1 MPFNEESGT
10 RYELSWPSRDLL
22 FSFYILGRGFM
33 STKKLKTKV
42 IAVGLT
48 GVVVSGVVLN
58 QQYEIRQL
66 EKDLQI
72 QQNITDQKHN
82 YTETLIDIST
92 LKEQLNE
99 ECNFKVLD
107 STITIR
113 HTYSYK
119 RDSILGFKSEYKLV
133 GTADFYYALTTN
145 LSQATIMKVTENKI
159 VIEVPRATI
168 DEKAYHRVAN
178 SFVRLDLEC
187 SANILSNKQDA
198 EKATRQWEDS
208 FDTKGI
214 EYVEKYMAR
223 DSVRNKIDQ
232 LTVRQVQAL
241 FEKLGYSQAIEVIIK

>member
-1 MPFNEESGT
+1 
-10 RYELSWPSRDLL
+10 
-22 FSFYILGRGFM
+22 M

-48 GVVVSGVVLN
+48 GVVISGVIIN
-58 QQYEIRQL
+58 QQYEINQL

-82 YTETLIDIST
+82 YTETLIDLST

>member
-1 MPFNEESGT
+1 
-10 RYELSWPSRDLL
+10 
-22 FSFYILGRGFM
+22 M

-42 IAVGLT
+42 IAIGLT

-58 QQYEIRQL
+58 QQFEIRQL
-66 EKDLQI
+66 ERDLQI

-82 YTETLIDIST
+82 YTETLIDLST

-145 LSQATIMKVTENKI
+145 LSQATIMKMTDDKI

>member
-1 MPFNEESGT
+1 MV
-10 RYELSWPSRDLL
+10 
-22 FSFYILGRGFM
+22 M
-33 STKKLKTKV
+33 KKLKTKV
-42 IAVGLT
+42 IAIGLT
-48 GVVVSGVVLN
+48 GVVISGVVIN
-58 QQYEIRQL
+58 QQYEINQL

-145 LSQATIMKVTENKI
+145 LSQATIMKATENKI

-232 LTVRQVQAL
+232 LTVRLVQAL

>member
-1 MPFNEESGT
+1 
-10 RYELSWPSRDLL
+10 
-22 FSFYILGRGFM
+22 M

-48 GVVVSGVVLN
+48 GVVISGVIIN
-58 QQYEIRQL
+58 QQYEINKL
-66 EKDLQI
+66 ERDLQI

-82 YTETLIDIST
+82 YTETSIDITT

-99 ECNFKVLD
+99 KCNFKVLD
-107 STITIR
+107 STINIR

-145 LSQATIMKVTENKI
+145 LSQATIMKATRDKI
-159 VIEVPRATI
+159 VIEVPRAKI

>member
-1 MPFNEESGT
+1 
-10 RYELSWPSRDLL
+10 
-22 FSFYILGRGFM
+22 M
-33 STKKLKTKV
+33 SAKKLKTKV

-48 GVVVSGVVLN
+48 GVVISGIIIN
-58 QQYEIRQL
+58 QQYEINQL

-223 DSVRNKIDQ
+223 DSVQNKIDQ

-241 FEKLGYSQAIEVIIK
+241 FEKLGYSQAIEVVIK

>member
-1 MPFNEESGT
+1 MG
-10 RYELSWPSRDLL
+10 
-22 FSFYILGRGFM
+22 
-33 STKKLKTKV
+33 TKKLKTKV

-58 QQYEIRQL
+58 QQFEIRQL
-66 EKDLQI
+66 ERDLQI

-82 YTETLIDIST
+82 YTETLIDLST

-145 LSQATIMKVTENKI
+145 LSKATIMKVTDDKI

>member
-1 MPFNEESGT
+1 
-10 RYELSWPSRDLL
+10 
-22 FSFYILGRGFM
+22 M

-48 GVVVSGVVLN
+48 GVVISGVIIN
-58 QQYEIRQL
+58 QQYEINQL

-223 DSVRNKIDQ
+223 DSVQNKIDQ
-232 LTVRQVQAL
+232 LTVRQVQTL

>member
-1 MPFNEESGT
+1 
-10 RYELSWPSRDLL
+10 
-22 FSFYILGRGFM
+22 M
-33 STKKLKTKV
+33 SVKKLKTKV

-48 GVVVSGVVLN
+48 GVVISGVIIN
-58 QQYEIRQL
+58 QQYEINQL

-145 LSQATIMKVTENKI
+145 LSQATIMKATENKI

>member
-1 MPFNEESGT
+1 MDVKSLN
-10 RYELSWPSRDLL
+10 
-22 FSFYILGRGFM
+22 
-33 STKKLKTKV
+33 KKV

-48 GVVVSGVVLN
+48 GVIISGVVIN
-58 QQYEIRQL
+58 QQYEIKQL

-72 QQNITDQKHN
+72 QQNIADQKHN
-82 YTETLIDIST
+82 YTETSIDIST
-92 LKEQLNE
+92 LKERLNE

-107 STITIR
+107 STINIR

-133 GTADFYYALTTN
+133 GTADFYYALTTD
-145 LSQATIMKVTENKI
+145 LSQSTITKATRDKI

>member
-1 MPFNEESGT
+1 
-10 RYELSWPSRDLL
+10 
-22 FSFYILGRGFM
+22 M
-33 STKKLKTKV
+33 SAKKLKTKV

-48 GVVVSGVVLN
+48 GVVISGVIIN
-58 QQYEIRQL
+58 QQYEINQL

-107 STITIR
+107 STINIR

-145 LSQATIMKVTENKI
+145 LSQATIMKATDEKI
-159 VIEVPRATI
+159 IIEVPRATI

>member
-1 MPFNEESGT
+1 MG
-10 RYELSWPSRDLL
+10 
-22 FSFYILGRGFM
+22 
-33 STKKLKTKV
+33 TKKLKTKV

-66 EKDLQI
+66 ERDLRI

-82 YTETLIDIST
+82 YTETSIDITT

-99 ECNFKVLD
+99 KCNFKVLD
-107 STITIR
+107 STINIR

-119 RDSILGFKSEYKLV
+119 RDSIFGFKSEYKLV
-133 GTADFYYALTTN
+133 GTADFYYALTTD
-145 LSQATIMKVTENKI
+145 LSQSTITKATRDKI

>member
-1 MPFNEESGT
+1 
-10 RYELSWPSRDLL
+10 
-22 FSFYILGRGFM
+22 M

-48 GVVVSGVVLN
+48 GVVISGVIIN
-58 QQYEIRQL
+58 QQYEINQL
-66 EKDLQI
+66 ERDLQI

-82 YTETLIDIST
+82 YTETSIDITT

-99 ECNFKVLD
+99 KCNFKVLD
-107 STITIR
+107 STINIR

-119 RDSILGFKSEYKLV
+119 RDSIFGFKSEYKLV
-133 GTADFYYALTTN
+133 GTADFYYALTTD
-145 LSQATIMKVTENKI
+145 LSQSTITKATRDKI
-159 VIEVPRATI
+159 VIEVPRAKI

>member
-1 MPFNEESGT
+1 
-10 RYELSWPSRDLL
+10 
-22 FSFYILGRGFM
+22 M
-33 STKKLKTKV
+33 SAKKLKTKV

-48 GVVVSGVVLN
+48 GVVISGIIIN
-58 QQYEIRQL
+58 QQYEINQL

-223 DSVRNKIDQ
+223 DSVQNKIDQ
-232 LTVRQVQAL
+232 LTVRQVQTL

>member
-1 MPFNEESGT
+1 
-10 RYELSWPSRDLL
+10 
-22 FSFYILGRGFM
+22 M

-42 IAVGLT
+42 IAIGLT

-58 QQYEIRQL
+58 QQFEIRQL
-66 EKDLQI
+66 ERDLQI

-82 YTETLIDIST
+82 YTETLIDLST

-145 LSQATIMKVTENKI
+145 LSQATIMKMTDDKI

-232 LTVRQVQAL
+232 LTIRQVQAL

>member
-1 MPFNEESGT
+1 
-10 RYELSWPSRDLL
+10 
-22 FSFYILGRGFM
+22 M
-33 STKKLKTKV
+33 SAKKLKTKV
-42 IAVGLT
+42 IAVSLT
-48 GVVVSGVVLN
+48 GVVISGVIIN
-58 QQYEIRQL
+58 QQYEINQL

-145 LSQATIMKVTENKI
+145 LSQATIMKATKDKI

-214 EYVEKYMAR
+214 EYVEKYMDR

>member
-1 MPFNEESGT
+1 
-10 RYELSWPSRDLL
+10 
-22 FSFYILGRGFM
+22 M

-48 GVVVSGVVLN
+48 GVVVSGVILN

-66 EKDLQI
+66 ERDLQI

-82 YTETLIDIST
+82 YTETSIDITT

-99 ECNFKVLD
+99 KCNFKVLD
-107 STITIR
+107 STINIR

-119 RDSILGFKSEYKLV
+119 RDSIFGFKSEYKLV
-133 GTADFYYALTTN
+133 GTADFYYALTTD
-145 LSQATIMKVTENKI
+145 LSQSTITKATRDKI
-159 VIEVPRATI
+159 VIEVPRAKI

-187 SANILSNKQDA
+187 SANLLSNKQDA

-232 LTVRQVQAL
+232 LTIRQVQAL

>member
-1 MPFNEESGT
+1 
-10 RYELSWPSRDLL
+10 
-22 FSFYILGRGFM
+22 M
-33 STKKLKTKV
+33 SVKKLKTKV

-48 GVVVSGVVLN
+48 GVVISGVIIN
-58 QQYEIRQL
+58 QQYEINQL

-113 HTYSYK
+113 NTYSYK

-223 DSVRNKIDQ
+223 DSVQNKIDQ
-232 LTVRQVQAL
+232 LTVRQVQTL
-241 FEKLGYSQAIEVIIK
+241 FEKLGYSQAIEVVIK

>member
-1 MPFNEESGT
+1 
-10 RYELSWPSRDLL
+10 
-22 FSFYILGRGFM
+22 M
-33 STKKLKTKV
+33 SVKKLKTKV

-48 GVVVSGVVLN
+48 GVVISGIIIN
-58 QQYEIRQL
+58 QQYEINQL

-145 LSQATIMKVTENKI
+145 LSQATIMKATENKI

-223 DSVRNKIDQ
+223 DSVQNKIDQ
-232 LTVRQVQAL
+232 LTVRQVQTL

>member
-1 MPFNEESGT
+1 MGM
-10 RYELSWPSRDLL
+10 R
-22 FSFYILGRGFM
+22 
-33 STKKLKTKV
+33 KLKTKV

-82 YTETLIDIST
+82 YTETMIDIST

-107 STITIR
+107 STINIR

-119 RDSILGFKSEYKLV
+119 RDSILGFKSEYKIV
-133 GTADFYYALTTN
+133 GTADFYYALTTD
-145 LSQATIMKVTENKI
+145 LSQSTIMKATENKI
-159 VIEVPRATI
+159 IIEVPRAKI

-178 SFVRLDLEC
+178 SFIRLDHEC
-187 SANILSNKQDA
+187 SANILSSKQDA

-223 DSVRNKIDQ
+223 DNIQNKIDQ
-232 LTVRQVQAL
+232 LTVHQVQTL
-241 FEKLGYSQAIEVIIK
+241 FEKLGYTQAIEVVIK

>member
-1 MPFNEESGT
+1 
-10 RYELSWPSRDLL
+10 
-22 FSFYILGRGFM
+22 M
-33 STKKLKTKV
+33 SAKKLKTKV

-48 GVVVSGVVLN
+48 GVVISGVIIN
-58 QQYEIRQL
+58 QQYEINQL

-82 YTETLIDIST
+82 YTETLIDVST

>member
-1 MPFNEESGT
+1 
-10 RYELSWPSRDLL
+10 
-22 FSFYILGRGFM
+22 M

-66 EKDLQI
+66 ERDLQI

-82 YTETLIDIST
+82 YTETLIDLST

-119 RDSILGFKSEYKLV
+119 RDSILGLKSEYKLV

-145 LSQATIMKVTENKI
+145 LSQATIMKVTDDKI

-223 DSVRNKIDQ
+223 DNVRNKIDQ
-232 LTVRQVQAL
+232 LTIRQVQAL

>member
-1 MPFNEESGT
+1 MGA
-10 RYELSWPSRDLL
+10 
-22 FSFYILGRGFM
+22 
-33 STKKLKTKV
+33 KKLKTKV

-66 EKDLQI
+66 ERDLQI

-82 YTETLIDIST
+82 YTETLIDLST

-145 LSQATIMKVTENKI
+145 LSQATIMKVTKDKI

-223 DSVRNKIDQ
+223 DSVQNKIDQ

>member
-1 MPFNEESGT
+1 
-10 RYELSWPSRDLL
+10 
-22 FSFYILGRGFM
+22 M

-48 GVVVSGVVLN
+48 GVIVSGVVIN
-58 QQYEIRQL
+58 QQYEIKQL

-72 QQNITDQKHN
+72 QQNIADQKHN
-82 YTETLIDIST
+82 YTETSIDIST
-92 LKEQLNE
+92 LKERLNE

-107 STITIR
+107 STINIR
-113 HTYSYK
+113 HMYSYK

-133 GTADFYYALTTN
+133 GTADFYYALTTD
-145 LSQATIMKVTENKI
+145 LSQSTITKATRDKI
-159 VIEVPRATI
+159 VIEVPRAKI

-178 SFVRLDLEC
+178 SFVRLDHEC
-187 SANILSNKQDA
+187 STNILSNKQDA

-223 DSVRNKIDQ
+223 DSVQNKIDQ

>member
-1 MPFNEESGT
+1 
-10 RYELSWPSRDLL
+10 
-22 FSFYILGRGFM
+22 M
-33 STKKLKTKV
+33 SAKKLKTKV

-48 GVVVSGVVLN
+48 GVVISGVIIN
-58 QQYEIRQL
+58 QQYEINQL

-223 DSVRNKIDQ
+223 DSVQNKIDQ
-232 LTVRQVQAL
+232 LTVRQVQTL
-241 FEKLGYSQAIEVIIK
+241 FEKLGYSQAIEVVIK

>member
-1 MPFNEESGT
+1 MGA
-10 RYELSWPSRDLL
+10 
-22 FSFYILGRGFM
+22 
-33 STKKLKTKV
+33 KKLKTKV

-82 YTETLIDIST
+82 YTETLIDLST

-145 LSQATIMKVTENKI
+145 LSQATIMKATENKI

>member
-1 MPFNEESGT
+1 
-10 RYELSWPSRDLL
+10 
-22 FSFYILGRGFM
+22 M
-33 STKKLKTKV
+33 SAKKLKTKV

-48 GVVVSGVVLN
+48 GVVISGVIIN
-58 QQYEIRQL
+58 QQYEINQL

-133 GTADFYYALTTN
+133 GTADFYYALMTN
-145 LSQATIMKVTENKI
+145 LSQATIMKATENKI

>member
-1 MPFNEESGT
+1 MG
-10 RYELSWPSRDLL
+10 
-22 FSFYILGRGFM
+22 
-33 STKKLKTKV
+33 TKKLKTKV

-66 EKDLQI
+66 ERDLQI
-72 QQNITDQKHN
+72 QQNIADQKHN
-82 YTETLIDIST
+82 YTETSIDITT

-99 ECNFKVLD
+99 KCNFKVLD
-107 STITIR
+107 STINIR

-119 RDSILGFKSEYKLV
+119 RDSIFGFKSEYKLV
-133 GTADFYYALTTN
+133 GTADFYYALTTD
-145 LSQATIMKVTENKI
+145 LSQSTITKATRDKI

-187 SANILSNKQDA
+187 SANLLSNKQDA

-223 DSVRNKIDQ
+223 DSVQNKIDQ

>member
-1 MPFNEESGT
+1 M
-10 RYELSWPSRDLL
+10 
-22 FSFYILGRGFM
+22 
-33 STKKLKTKV
+33 KKLKTKV

-48 GVVVSGVVLN
+48 GVVISGVIIN
-58 QQYEIRQL
+58 QQYEINQL

-145 LSQATIMKVTENKI
+145 LSQATIMKATENKI

-223 DSVRNKIDQ
+223 DSVQNKIDQ

>member
-1 MPFNEESGT
+1 
-10 RYELSWPSRDLL
+10 
-22 FSFYILGRGFM
+22 M

-48 GVVVSGVVLN
+48 GVVISGIIIN
-58 QQYEIRQL
+58 QQYEINQL

-223 DSVRNKIDQ
+223 DSVQNKIDQ
-232 LTVRQVQAL
+232 LTVRQVQTL
-241 FEKLGYSQAIEVIIK
+241 FEKLGYSQAIEVVIK

>member
-1 MPFNEESGT
+1 
-10 RYELSWPSRDLL
+10 
-22 FSFYILGRGFM
+22 M

-48 GVVVSGVVLN
+48 GVVVSGVIIN
-58 QQYEIRQL
+58 QQYEINQL

-145 LSQATIMKVTENKI
+145 LSQATIMKATENKI

>member
-1 MPFNEESGT
+1 
-10 RYELSWPSRDLL
+10 
-22 FSFYILGRGFM
+22 M
-33 STKKLKTKV
+33 STKKLKAKV

-48 GVVVSGVVLN
+48 GIVISGVIIN
-58 QQYEIRQL
+58 QQYEINQL

-223 DSVRNKIDQ
+223 DSVQNKINQ
-232 LTVRQVQAL
+232 LTVRQIQTL

>member
-1 MPFNEESGT
+1 
-10 RYELSWPSRDLL
+10 
-22 FSFYILGRGFM
+22 M

-48 GVVVSGVVLN
+48 GVVISGVVLN
-58 QQYEIRQL
+58 QQFEIRQL
-66 EKDLQI
+66 ERDLQI

-82 YTETLIDIST
+82 YTETLIDLST

-113 HTYSYK
+113 HTYAYK

-145 LSQATIMKVTENKI
+145 LSQATIMKMTDDKI

>member
-1 MPFNEESGT
+1 
-10 RYELSWPSRDLL
+10 
-22 FSFYILGRGFM
+22 M

-48 GVVVSGVVLN
+48 GVVISGVILN
-58 QQYEIRQL
+58 QQFEIRQL

-82 YTETLIDIST
+82 YTETLIDLST

-99 ECNFKVLD
+99 KCNFKVLD

-145 LSQATIMKVTENKI
+145 LSQATIMKATENKI

>member
-1 MPFNEESGT
+1 MG
-10 RYELSWPSRDLL
+10 
-22 FSFYILGRGFM
+22 
-33 STKKLKTKV
+33 TKKLKTKV
-42 IAVGLT
+42 IAVSLT

-58 QQYEIRQL
+58 QQYEIKQL

-72 QQNITDQKHN
+72 QQNIADQKHN
-82 YTETLIDIST
+82 YTETSIDITT
-92 LKEQLNE
+92 LKERLNE

-107 STITIR
+107 STINIR

-133 GTADFYYALTTN
+133 GTADFYYAIATD
-145 LSQATIMKVTENKI
+145 LSQSTIIKATRDKI
-159 VIEVPRATI
+159 VIEVPRAKI

-178 SFVRLDLEC
+178 SFVRLDHEC
-187 SANILSNKQDA
+187 SANILSSKQDA

-232 LTVRQVQAL
+232 LTVRQIQAL

>member
-1 MPFNEESGT
+1 MGA
-10 RYELSWPSRDLL
+10 
-22 FSFYILGRGFM
+22 
-33 STKKLKTKV
+33 KKIKTKV

-48 GVVVSGVVLN
+48 GVVISGVIIN
-58 QQYEIRQL
+58 QQYEINQL
-66 EKDLQI
+66 ERDLQI
-72 QQNITDQKHN
+72 QQNIADQKHN
-82 YTETLIDIST
+82 YTETSIDITT
-92 LKEQLNE
+92 LKERLNE

-107 STITIR
+107 STINIR

-133 GTADFYYALTTN
+133 GTADFYYAIATD
-145 LSQATIMKVTENKI
+145 LSQSTIIKATRDKI

-178 SFVRLDLEC
+178 SFVRLDYEC